1 MDGIDASE
9 IKTTKAEM
17 VNTVNKYVSMK
28 KEYSTRNMAREELM
42 GGTSKAPQR
51 EEGVVLSLSRYNC
64 ILSIDRP
71 GFLDRFVSITQ
82 TSWEQQKYPIYSGT
96 RVIEMHF
103 SRRARYFRL
112 TSVQVVAE
120 SEL

>member
-51 EEGVVLSLSRYNC
+51 EEGVVLSLLKYNC
-64 ILSIDRP
+64 ILSIYR
-71 GFLDRFVSITQ
+71 
-82 TSWEQQKYPIYSGT
+82 
-96 RVIEMHF
+96 
-103 SRRARYFRL
+103 
-112 TSVQVVAE
+112 
-120 SEL
+120 